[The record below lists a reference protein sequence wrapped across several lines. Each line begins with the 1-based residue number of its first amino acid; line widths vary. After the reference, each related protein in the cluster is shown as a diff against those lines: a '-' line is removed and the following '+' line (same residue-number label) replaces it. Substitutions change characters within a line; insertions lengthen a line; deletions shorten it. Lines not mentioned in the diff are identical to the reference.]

1 MQKIKSIRTAK
12 KLFNQGFLIRV
23 VPNKINP
30 NNIWG
35 LYADIKKLDC
45 NSIQEMD
52 DIRYCNDFNFIIN
65 NFKYY
70 NCNNETGLY
79 CSFYLLENTLK

>member
-1 MQKIKSIRTAK
+1 MQKIKSITTAK
-12 KLFNQGFLIRV
+12 KLFEAGAKIRI

-35 LYADIKKLDC
+35 LCADIKKLESS
-45 NSIQEMD
+45 SIQVMD
-52 DIRYCNDFNFIIN
+52 DVRYCNDFNFIVN
-65 NFKYY
+65 NFSYY

-79 CSFYLLENTLK
+79 LHFYLLENN

>member
-1 MQKIKSIRTAK
+1 MEKIKSITTAK
-12 KLFNQGFLIRV
+12 KLFEAGAKIRI

-35 LYADIKKLDC
+35 LCADIKKMDS

-52 DIRYCNDFNFIIN
+52 DVRYCNDFNFIID
-65 NFKYY
+65 NFKHY

-79 CSFYLLENTLK
+79 CSFYLLEN

>member
-1 MQKIKSIRTAK
+1 MKKIKSITTAK
-12 KLFNQGFLIRV
+12 KLFEAGHKIRI

-35 LYADIKKLDC
+35 LYADIKKMDS
-45 NSIQEMD
+45 NSIQTMD
-52 DIRYCNDFNFIIN
+52 DVRYCNDFNFIID
-65 NFKYY
+65 NFKHY

-79 CSFYLLENTLK
+79 LHFYLLENN

>member
-12 KLFNQGFLIRV
+12 KLFDKGSLIRI

-35 LYADIKKLDC
+35 LYADIKKMDS
-45 NSIQEMD
+45 NSIQTMD
-52 DIRYCNDFNFIIN
+52 DIRYCNDFNFIIDN
-65 NFKYY
+65 YSYY

-79 CSFYLLENTLK
+79 LHFYLLENN

>member
-1 MQKIKSIRTAK
+1 MEKIKSITTAK
-12 KLFNQGFLIRV
+12 KLFEAGAKIRI

-35 LYADIKKLDC
+35 LCADIKKMDS
-45 NSIQEMD
+45 NSIQTMD
-52 DIRYCNDFNFIIN
+52 DVRYCNDFNFIID
-65 NFKYY
+65 NFKHY

-79 CSFYLLENTLK
+79 LHFYLLENN

>member
-1 MQKIKSIRTAK
+1 MQKIKSITTAK
-12 KLFNQGFLIRV
+12 KLFEAGAKIRI

-35 LYADIKKLDC
+35 LYADIKKMDS
-45 NSIQEMD
+45 NSIQTMD
-52 DIRYCNDFNFIIN
+52 DVRYCNDFNFIID
-65 NFKYY
+65 NFKHY

-79 CSFYLLENTLK
+79 LHFYLLDDN

>member
-1 MQKIKSIRTAK
+1 MEKIKSITTAK
-12 KLFNQGFLIRV
+12 KLFEAGAKIRI

-35 LYADIKKLDC
+35 LCADIKKLESS
-45 NSIQEMD
+45 SIQTMD
-52 DIRYCNDFNFIIN
+52 DVRYCNDFNFIID
-65 NFKYY
+65 NFKHY

-79 CSFYLLENTLK
+79 LHFYLLENN

>member
-1 MQKIKSIRTAK
+1 MEKIKSIKTAK
-12 KLFNQGFLIRV
+12 KLFEAGAKIRI

-35 LYADIKKLDC
+35 LYADIKKMDS
-45 NSIQEMD
+45 NSIQTMD
-52 DIRYCNDFNFIIN
+52 DVRYCNDFNFIID
-65 NFKYY
+65 NFKHY

-79 CSFYLLENTLK
+79 LHFYLLENN

>member
-1 MQKIKSIRTAK
+1 MEKIKSITTAK
-12 KLFNQGFLIRV
+12 KLFEAGAKIRI

-35 LYADIKKLDC
+35 LCADIKKMDS
-45 NSIQEMD
+45 NSIQTMD
-52 DIRYCNDFNFIIN
+52 DVRYCNDFNFIID
-65 NFKYY
+65 NFKHY

-79 CSFYLLENTLK
+79 CSLYLLEN